1 MIYHILVQIWIN
13 FLKMWKPLQNFRRN
27 RTKFSC
33 HSQLAPLPSIK
44 CSVDLSMQ
52 WINGYVISIKSVFV
66 SERGSLLLIGSL
78 NIRLLLDRYPFL
90 YNTSYVHDYSTH
102 FFMCSFMRWM
112 PYCCHT
118 SVTFT
123 QQTLFF
129 STSLQV
135 FLCVRKTWLLYL
147 P

>member
-1 MIYHILVQIWIN
+1 
-13 FLKMWKPLQNFRRN
+13 MWEPLRNFRRN
-27 RTKFSC
+27 CTKFSC

-52 WINGYVISIKSVFV
+52 WINGYVSSIKSVFV

-78 NIRLLLDRYPFL
+78 NIRLPLDTYPFL
-90 YNTSYVHDYSTH
+90 YNTWYVDDYSTH
-102 FFMCSFMRWM
+102 FFMCSFVRWM

-135 FLCVRKTWLLYL
+135 FLCVRKTWLLFL